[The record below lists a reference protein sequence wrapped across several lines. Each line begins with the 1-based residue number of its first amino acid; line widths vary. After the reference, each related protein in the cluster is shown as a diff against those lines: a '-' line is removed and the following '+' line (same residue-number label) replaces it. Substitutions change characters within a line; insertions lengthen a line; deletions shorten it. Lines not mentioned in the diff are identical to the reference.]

1 MAENHLKI
9 RPTLANMEVG
19 ESNDFPIEQMRSV
32 RAMASELGVIHDRK
46 YRTRT
51 NRQDRTITVTRIS

>member
-1 MAENHLKI
+1 MAENHPKI

-51 NRQDRTITVTRIS
+51 IL